1 MVAVLMLASLLAS
14 VGAALWIVHTR
25 QAMGDLAGDL
35 LNEIRQKG
43 LAHYWPQRREVS
55 WYLAVDATGKPVGV
69 RAVLR
74 RPVLIEGDKTPRSF
88 YGSDFLLTPNGSL
101 QEAWNLR
108 DDLSAGQYE
117 GPSSRGITR
126 ILLKGR
132 QVEVQQ
138 PDPDRRRAASGE
150 SECPEN
156 YVPEGAMDL
165 LLRLVVQ
172 RGQPVTYK
180 MIDNDSALDDGQVH
194 FTTVRATPEGDG
206 AVRFE
211 FTAGARRVRKVL
223 HVEKDGQVSKIEDV
237 TNKVT
242 YRLATFQEV
251 QRVIPAGLLEE
262 IPDEFT
268 GRRST
273 SRMLRDIPG
282 AVMRMIPA
290 PDLWLRDRG
299 R

>member
-14 VGAALWIVHTR
+14 VGAAMWVVHTR

-43 LAHYWPQRREVS
+43 LASYWPQQQEVS
-55 WYLAVDATGKPVGV
+55 WYLATDATGRPVGL

-74 RPVLIEGDKTPRSF
+74 RPMLIEGDSPGKGF
-88 YGSDFLLTPNGSL
+88 YGREYLLMPNGSL
-101 QEAWNLR
+101 QEVWNLR
-108 DDLSAGQYE
+108 DDLSAGQYA

-138 PDPDRRRAASGE
+138 PDPDRRREASGT
-150 SECPEN
+150 SVYPGN
-156 YVPEGAMDL
+156 YLPEGAMEL

-172 RGQPVTYK
+172 RGQPVTFK
-180 MIDNDSALDDGQVH
+180 MIDNDGALVDGQVH

-206 AVRFE
+206 AVRYE
-211 FTAGARRVRKVL
+211 FRAGAHRVRRVL
-223 HVEKDGQVSKIEDV
+223 HVDKDGQVSKIEDV

-242 YRLATFQEV
+242 YRLATFKEV
-251 QRVIPAGLLEE
+251 QRVIPAGVLEE
-262 IPDEFT
+262 IPEEFT
-268 GRRST
+268 GRST

-282 AVMRMIPA
+282 AVMRLIPS
-290 PDLWLRDRG
+290 PDVWLRSRG